1 MASFWR
7 LVHLRVVG
15 LCFYHLAIDPLTFQ
29 NPLFFGLNGAQQFFC
44 KTIYWVKNYG
54 YKFYIKYY
62 IVWKWTQQLNRALR
76 WPFQL
81 PFLSVYLKWFLALGF
96 NILWRCSLNFS
107 ASLFLSLCLSIS
119 LSVCVSLFLSMCL
132 SLYFC
137 MSISFSIC
145 VSLSLYAY
153 LFLYMCLSLCLYV
166 YLTLYVY
173 VSLFLSVRE
182 SLSLLMSVFVSHL
195 SLSLSVIVCLSVF
208 VSLSSSLCISV
219 YFSLF
224 VNPFLSLYFSHLPN
238 TFLFQP

>member
-29 NPLFFGLNGAQQFFC
+29 NPLFFGLNGTQQFFC
-44 KTIYWVKNYG
+44 KTIYWVQNYG

-145 VSLSLYAY
+145 VSLSLYVS
-153 LFLYMCLSLCLYV
+153 LSLPVCVSNSLCVCLSLSVCTWIALPLNV
-166 YLTLYVY
+166 CICI
-173 VSLFLSVRE
+173 SFSLSVCHSF
-182 SLSLLMSVFVSHL
+182 SLPLSAVYL
-195 SLSLSVIVCLSVF
+195 SLSL
-208 VSLSSSLCISV
+208 
-219 YFSLF
+219 
-224 VNPFLSLYFSHLPN
+224 
-238 TFLFQP
+238 FQ

>member
-1 MASFWR
+1 MGRNS
-7 LVHLRVVG
+7 
-15 LCFYHLAIDPLTFQ
+15 
-29 NPLFFGLNGAQQFFC
+29 FFC
-44 KTIYWVKNYG
+44 KTIYWVQNYG

-182 SLSLLMSVFVSHL
+182 SLSLLMSVFVSHSVFPCAIHFPYL
-195 SLSLSVIVCLSVF
+195 SLLCISLSLSFSNCMPLCLCF
-208 VSLSSSLCISV
+208 FI
-219 YFSLF
+219 FQ
-224 VNPFLSLYFSHLPN
+224 SLYLC
-238 TFLFQP
+238 LF